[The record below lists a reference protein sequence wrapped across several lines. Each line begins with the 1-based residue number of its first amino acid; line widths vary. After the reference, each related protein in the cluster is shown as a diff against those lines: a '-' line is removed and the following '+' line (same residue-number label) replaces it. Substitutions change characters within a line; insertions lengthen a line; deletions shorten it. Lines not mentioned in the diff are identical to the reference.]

1 MDWFIYAVLM
11 SFSASTFVLAMRAI
25 TPQTNP
31 FLFMAMAGSLATI
44 LVAIYCYGADVS
56 LALPQPIIGVGLLAG
71 VFVGLL
77 DLGFLMMFR
86 RGAPVSF
93 AVPLVRISS
102 ILISALVGV
111 VFYAENLNATKI
123 LGIILA
129 CLAVYLLTRP
139 VENKENE

>member
-1 MDWFIYAVLM
+1 MSWFIYAILL
-11 SFSASTFVLAMRAI
+11 SISASTFVLSMRAV

-31 FLFMAMAGSLATI
+31 FLFMAAAGGLAT
-44 LVAIYCYGADVS
+44 LLLGIYCKFADIS
-56 LALPQPIIGVGLLAG
+56 LALPMPIIGVGLLAG
-71 VFVGLL
+71 LFVGLL

-86 RGAPVSF
+86 RGAPVSL

-111 VFYAENLNATKI
+111 TFYTEQLNSTKI

-139 VENKENE
+139 VEKA

>member
-1 MDWFIYAVLM
+1 MDWFLYAVLL
-11 SFSASTFVLAMRAI
+11 SFSASTFVLSMRAI

-31 FLFMAMAGSLATI
+31 FLFMALAGGLATI
-44 LVAIYCYGADVS
+44 LLGVYCVFAGIS
-56 LALPQPIIGVGLLAG
+56 LSLPALIIGVGLLAG

-86 RGAPVSF
+86 RGAPVSL

-111 VFYAENLNATKI
+111 VFYTENLNATKM

-139 VENKENE
+139 VVKKG